1 MRTTLALFTLAAIS
15 QTAYAAIKSAI
26 TSAPPTDIGKSL
38 PVVSIHSVTPVAN
51 KTLSSGRSSRIHA
64 ALFGQAPPAG
74 TFPATLLMCTTS
86 DCISCFPADLS
97 TFPTNMC
104 LAESF
109 SMQSVAISQP
119 SDEGLPDALFIGQPG
134 CTAFQQ
140 IPAVNQCF
148 NLDPTVQNTDVA
160 LN

>member
-1 MRTTLALFTLAAIS
+1 MRTTLALFTLVAIS
-15 QTAYAAIKSAI
+15 QTAYAAIKSAL
-26 TSAPPTDIGKSL
+26 TSAPLTDIGKSL
-38 PVVSIHSVTPVAN
+38 PVASIHSVAPVAN
-51 KTLSSGRSSRIHA
+51 KTLSSGRTSRIHA
-64 ALFGQAPPAG
+64 RFGAPPAG
-74 TFPATLLMCTTS
+74 TFPATLLMCPTS

-104 LAESF
+104 LSESF

-119 SDEGLPDALFIGQPG
+119 SDQGLPDGLFVGQPG
-134 CTAFQQ
+134 CTQFQQ